1 MDKVAPPMKANEV
14 DKDAFIA
21 ASRAIY
27 EDFGK
32 EVAGGTD
39 LVKLVQSLR

>member
-1 MDKVAPPMKANEV
+1 MQVNEV

-21 ASRAIY
+21 ASKPIY

-32 EVAGGTD
+32 EVPARKALIDQALALG
-39 LVKLVQSLR
+39 KKA